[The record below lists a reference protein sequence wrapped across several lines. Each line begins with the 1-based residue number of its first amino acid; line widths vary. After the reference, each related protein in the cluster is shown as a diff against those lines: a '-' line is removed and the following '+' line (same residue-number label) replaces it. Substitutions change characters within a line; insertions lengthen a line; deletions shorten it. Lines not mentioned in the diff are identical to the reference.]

1 MAHLLHV
8 FHEQKQPQRALTA
21 ASKYYP
27 VHPRWDS
34 QVAVVVNNPPASAGR
49 CKRHSFNPWVGKI
62 PWRRARQPSP
72 AFLPGESHGQRV
84 RHDRRDLARTH
95 SHVRW
100 KSPPR
105 SLLSASLRHLAFR
118 SMTSVEKGGPEADSD
133 APRCPLVISR
143 HPSHLSFCP
152 RLLHQKC
159 PFPFQGSSEGLSV
172 SKFTQTDA

>member
-8 FHEQKQPQRALTA
+8 FCEQKQPQRALTA

-49 CKRHSFNPWVGKI
+49 CKRHRFNPWVGKI
-62 PWRRARQPSP
+62 PWRRAQQPTP
-72 AFLPGESHGQRV
+72 AFLPGESHGQRSLAGCSPQGGTHRV

-105 SLLSASLRHLAFR
+105 SLLSASLRHLAFS

-143 HPSHLSFCP
+143 HPSPLSLCP
-152 RLLHQKC
+152 RLL
-159 PFPFQGSSEGLSV
+159 
-172 SKFTQTDA
+172 